1 MLGSELRCLSI
12 YTVGQ
17 VQFDLRRKVDHH
29 EVRLLIRRASFVDER
44 GPSMPPVKAVVP
56 FGFTREGAS
65 LPIASAQT
73 FVFLK

>member
-1 MLGSELRCLSI
+1 
-12 YTVGQ
+12 
-17 VQFDLRRKVDHH
+17 
-29 EVRLLIRRASFVDER
+29 
-44 GPSMPPVKAVVP
+44 MPPVKAVVP